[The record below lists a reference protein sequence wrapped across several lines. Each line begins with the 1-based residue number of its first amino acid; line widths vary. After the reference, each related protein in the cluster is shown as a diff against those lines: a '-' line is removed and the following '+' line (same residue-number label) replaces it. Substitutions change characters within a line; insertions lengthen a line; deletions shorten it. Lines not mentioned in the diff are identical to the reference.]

1 METLTAIRARVWL
14 TALAIAA
21 VVTALLGWGVI
32 RALDTL
38 DRGHAVHHLSLLGQ
52 QVAQWDPLPPAPKRL
67 RWWREGQTP
76 PADLPAPLLQDLATT
91 AGNQG
96 VWRGTGGD
104 FLWIRVIDARH
115 GDLWVVER
123 RPELGLAALWRADAG
138 ALLAGF
144 AALVLL
150 GLWGT
155 HRLSLLLAKLE
166 QNRMALRHQAL
177 HDRLTGLPNRE
188 LLLDRLEQA
197 LHQAQRARRPF
208 ALCLLDLDRFK
219 DINDTLGHAVGDEIV
234 RQLANRL
241 RATLRRCDTLAR
253 MGGDEFAVILN
264 GVDAERARHVMRKL
278 LTRVEEP
285 VSLEDQSFFL
295 SASCG
300 IALYPEHGRDAATL
314 LRHADTAMFTAKRD
328 ARRIVLYSPRLDQW
342 DKERL
347 ALVQDLRQAIEED
360 ALDLYYQPKV
370 DIQSGRVV
378 GAEALARWHHP
389 RLGAI
394 PPATFVRLAEHTGLI
409 KPLTRWVIRR
419 AFADMAEFRAHGL
432 DLAVSLNLSAL
443 DLADPDLHRHI
454 AALAQRSGVEPA
466 RVTLELTETE
476 VMRNPEQSRR
486 ALERLKRRGFHIAI
500 DDFGTGYASLENL
513 RRLPVGE
520 IKIDRSFVAN
530 LLEDGDDAAIVRA
543 TVSLAEA
550 LGLGVVAEG
559 VESDAVARSLRE
571 FGCSVVQGYFIAR
584 PMDKASLLTWLA
596 QPEPRLLPSPA

>member
-1 METLTAIRARVWL
+1 METLTTIRARVWL
-14 TALAIAA
+14 TTLTIA
-21 VVTALLGWGVI
+21 VVVAVLLGWGVV
-32 RALDTL
+32 RTLDALDR
-38 DRGHAVHHLSLLGQ
+38 DHASRHLFLLGQ
-52 QVAQWDPLPPAPKRL
+52 WDALLPPSDRV
-67 RWWREGQTP
+67 RWWREGQAPPEDLP
-76 PADLPAPLLQDLATT
+76 PALLRDLAT
-91 AGNQG
+91 AASAQG
-96 VWRGTGGD
+96 VWRGPGGD
-104 FLWIRVIDARH
+104 FLWVRIADVRH

-123 RPELGLAALWRADAG
+123 RPELNLAALWRADAS
-138 ALLAGF
+138 ALLAII
-144 AALVLL
+144 AALTLL

-197 LHQAQRARRPF
+197 IHQARRNRRIF

-219 DINDTLGHAVGDEIV
+219 DINDTLGHGVGDEIV

-241 RATLRRCDTLAR
+241 RASLRHCDTLAR
-253 MGGDEFAVILN
+253 IGGDEFAVILEGAN
-264 GVDAERARHVMRKL
+264 ADSARHVVRKL

-300 IALYPEHGRDAATL
+300 VALYPEHGRDAATL

-347 ALVQDLRQAIEED
+347 ALVQDLRQAIEDD
-360 ALDLYYQPKV
+360 ALTLYYQPKV
-370 DIQSGRVV
+370 DIRSGRVV

-432 DLAVSLNLSAL
+432 ELAVSLNLSAL
-443 DLADPDLHRHI
+443 DLVDPDLHRYI
-454 AALAQRSGVEPA
+454 AALARRSGVEPA

-476 VMRNPEQSRR
+476 VMRNPEQSRE
-486 ALERLKRRGFHIAI
+486 ALEKLKRRGFHIAI

-530 LLEDGDDAAIVRA
+530 LLDDGDDAAIVRA

-550 LGLGVVAEG
+550 LGLDVVAEG
-559 VESDAVARSLRE
+559 VENDAVARSLRE
-571 FGCSVVQGYFIAR
+571 FGCSVLQGYFIAR
-584 PMDKASLLTWLA
+584 PMDKAALLTWLREPEGCP
-596 QPEPRLLPSPA
+596 QPNPA